1 VKKKRAKEQCVASL
15 VFVFTG
21 DALVPLRIKVKEANK
36 HGDEEL
42 SEEQREPNV
51 KRFGRRIPDVHEKE
65 KNWTGKS
72 LKTRGVFAFPFTRG
86 ARFDLLR
93 ERERGS
99 PFGEDNTVPA
109 S

>member
-51 KRFGRRIPDVHEKE
+51 KRFGRRIPNVHEKE
-65 KNWTGKS
+65 KKLDGK
-72 LKTRGVFAFPFTRG
+72 KFENGRRFCFPFH
-86 ARFDLLR
+86 
-93 ERERGS
+93 ERR
-99 PFGEDNTVPA
+99 PL
-109 S
+109 